1 LVLIDSINSS
11 SCSKKKEFLN
21 KDLYF
26 VFFLFSLSLIGGGVL
41 LAVNDRLIGGN
52 GGLVRLETPAVE
64 LNGVRGL
71 VI

>member
-1 LVLIDSINSS
+1 LFLLSS
-11 SCSKKKEFLN
+11 T
-21 KDLYF
+21 
-26 VFFLFSLSLIGGGVL
+26 GGVL

-52 GGLVRLETPAVE
+52 GGLVRLETAAVE